1 MTRNAFWGLCIG
13 ICMASTQS
21 VAQKIENTNIQTDNQ
36 KNYTPPHINE
46 ITNGESLY
54 TVRSDTSLHNIR
66 TIQANSNP
74 EVLDKLTAELKPA
87 IPYLNEVGAQAM
99 PRNIVPIKK
108 SLFQY
113 ASTEASRFP

>member
-36 KNYTPPHINE
+36 KNYTPSHINE

-74 EVLDKLTAELKPA
+74 EVLDKLTADL
-87 IPYLNEVGAQAM
+87 
-99 PRNIVPIKK
+99 
-108 SLFQY
+108 
-113 ASTEASRFP
+113 